1 MLREKLKAEEAA
13 GGVDQVTGFFYL
25 ANKLVADDPVGMPFD
40 FLEEDYGDDSDDD
53 NDDPDEELLNDGL
66 IMTFRRINDS
76 EYAVSQSVPSVPSF
90 VEMDPPELTPPATPP
105 SSDDARSQL
114 SRRQPSPPPSP
125 TICRSNH
132 QRVTNQIY
140 NDYV

>member
-40 FLEEDYGDDSDDD
+40 FLEENYGDDSDDD

-66 IMTFRRINDS
+66 IITFRRINDS
-76 EYAVSQSVPSVPSF
+76 EYAVSPSVPSF
-90 VEMDPPELTPPATPP
+90 VVMDPPEPTPPATPP
-105 SSDDARSQL
+105 SSDDARPQL

-125 TICRSNH
+125 TIRRSKR
-132 QRVTNQIY
+132 QRVTNQMY

>member
-40 FLEEDYGDDSDDD
+40 VLEEDYGDDSDDD

-66 IMTFRRINDS
+66 IMTFYS
-76 EYAVSQSVPSVPSF
+76 
-90 VEMDPPELTPPATPP
+90 
-105 SSDDARSQL
+105 
-114 SRRQPSPPPSP
+114 
-125 TICRSNH
+125 
-132 QRVTNQIY
+132 
-140 NDYV
+140 